1 MRPLDFTRRGIFM
14 AGLAHSPRFV
24 EEAVAQARGAA
35 MRAAALLAQKKL
47 AAPDS
52 VAQVDTLLCSA
63 CGQCVE
69 ICPFDAR
76 VMNPGDPYAKVVE
89 ILCQGCGA
97 CVVACP
103 NKASQTRQWTPMQ
116 ILAKTDVLV

>member
-1 MRPLDFTRRGIFM
+1 
-14 AGLAHSPRFV
+14 
-24 EEAVAQARGAA
+24 
-35 MRAAALLAQKKL
+35 
-47 AAPDS
+47 